1 MTQLTTTKLAAMT
14 VLAFAGIAA
23 GSANAVTVIS
33 VEAAGIQN
41 TTVAL
46 SRSGVE
52 TFSGPAGTNV
62 TLATNFGGSS
72 YSGVYSAHDVI
83 ATGTQYGGAGGSG
96 YFTMGHG
103 TVTIDITGPANYF
116 GLWAS
121 AIDTNNAIE
130 FWRGGVE
137 VDHISPLA
145 MGLEASYLGNP
156 NASFLGKDRAQAFAF
171 INYHVLGGFDQVRL
185 IQGYGGMF
193 ENDNN
198 TVGLIPEPT
207 SWLLLLAGFGLV
219 GLRLRRAPTRV
230 VLA

>member
-1 MTQLTTTKLAAMT
+1 MMTQLATKLAAIGA
-14 VLAFAGIAA
+14 LAFAGVAANAA
-23 GSANAVTVIS
+23 GAVTVIS
-33 VEAAGIQN
+33 VEAAGVQN

-52 TFSGPAGTNV
+52 SFSGPTASGV
-62 TLATNFGGSS
+62 TLTTDFGGSS
-72 YSGVYSAHDVI
+72 YTGSYSAHDVV

-103 TVTIDITGPANYF
+103 TVPIDVTGPANYF

-121 AIDTNNAIE
+121 AIDTNNAIQ
-130 FWRGGVE
+130 FWRDGIE
-137 VDHISPLA
+137 VDHIQPLA

-156 NASFLGKDRAQAFAF
+156 NSSFLGKDRNQAFAF
-171 INYHVLGGFDQVRL
+171 INYHVFGGFDQVRL

-193 ENDNN
+193 ETDNN

-207 SWLLLLAGFGLV
+207 LWLLLIAGFGLV
-219 GLRLRRAPTRV
+219 GLRLRRAPTMV